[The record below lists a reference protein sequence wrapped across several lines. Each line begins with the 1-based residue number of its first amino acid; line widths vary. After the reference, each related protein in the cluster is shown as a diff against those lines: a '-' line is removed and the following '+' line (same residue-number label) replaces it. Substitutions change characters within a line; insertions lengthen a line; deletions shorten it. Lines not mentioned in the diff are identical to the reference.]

1 MSQKSEDLLQSFFIQ
16 CSDVGLNCD
25 CVVFGKSEEKVNDAM
40 IMHMDEYHAIIPKEM
55 TTCMRLRIREIY
67 THIVIRCAQKYYV
80 NSLMSL
86 KNYCQSFE
94 SLMRAEFVF

>member
-55 TTCMRLRIREIY
+55 TTCMRLRIRENIHSY
-67 THIVIRCAQKYYV
+67 RDSV
-80 NSLMSL
+80 
-86 KNYCQSFE
+86 
-94 SLMRAEFVF
+94 RAEILREFPDVSEKLLPVV